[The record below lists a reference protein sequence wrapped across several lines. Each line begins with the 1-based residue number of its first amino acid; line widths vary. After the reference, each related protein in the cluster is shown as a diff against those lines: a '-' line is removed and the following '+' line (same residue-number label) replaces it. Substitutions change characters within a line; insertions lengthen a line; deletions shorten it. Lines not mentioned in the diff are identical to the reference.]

1 MIAQNIILMFTS
13 TLFSFLQV
21 SGTDSFPRPLSA
33 KEEYALFREMK
44 NGSSDAREKLICHNL
59 RLVTHIVRKY
69 YLSANNQEDLIS
81 IGTIGLIKAV
91 DTFNPENGARFAT
104 YASRCLQNE
113 ILMHFRTQKKLG
125 AEISIQETIDTD
137 HEGNPLTYIDIIA
150 QEDTIADDLDKKQ
163 RIAKLKSLIL
173 TTLTPRE
180 REIIEMRYGLCN
192 KPPVT
197 QRVCAQKLGIS
208 RSYVSRIEKNVL
220 EKLRGPMSDA

>member
-104 YASRCLQNE
+104 YASRCLQNA
-113 ILMHFRTQKKLG
+113 IL
-125 AEISIQETIDTD
+125 S
-137 HEGNPLTYIDIIA
+137 
-150 QEDTIADDLDKKQ
+150 
-163 RIAKLKSLIL
+163 
-173 TTLTPRE
+173 
-180 REIIEMRYGLCN
+180 
-192 KPPVT
+192 
-197 QRVCAQKLGIS
+197 
-208 RSYVSRIEKNVL
+208 
-220 EKLRGPMSDA
+220 